1 MDVVKNPIGSEM
13 PSGQND
19 RWRVFVTLG
28 MEESSLLPFL
38 YVHLVGTWE
47 EGGYLRKIH

>member
-1 MDVVKNPIGSEM
+1 MVAVKNPIGSELS
-13 PSGQND
+13 SGQND

-28 MEESSLLPFL
+28 MEESSLPPFL
-38 YVHLVGTWE
+38 YVHLVETWE